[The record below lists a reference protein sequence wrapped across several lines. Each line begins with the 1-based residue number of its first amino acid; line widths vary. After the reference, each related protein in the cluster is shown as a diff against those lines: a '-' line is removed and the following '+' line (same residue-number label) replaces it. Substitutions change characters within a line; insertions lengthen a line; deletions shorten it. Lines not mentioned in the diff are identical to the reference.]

1 MDDGMAAP
9 AALREVRGTGISL
22 SATPRRRPIVMVVG
36 MHRSGTPLCSHVLSA
51 LGLDMTDNKGAPGH
65 DGLNEDNPLGHWERW
80 EIVEFHDRILQ
91 FFNRGFFSPYH
102 DFSLPVAWWADPRVA
117 EVRREIAG
125 FLERRMG
132 NAYFGFK
139 DPRTVRLMPMW
150 HQIINEL
157 RLTPK
162 IVFCLRKP
170 AQVATLAQCS

>member
-1 MDDGMAAP
+1 LGDRRVPRPHLAILQSLVF
-9 AALREVRGTGISL
+9 LRRTTISL
-22 SATPRRRPIVMVVG
+22 
-36 MHRSGTPLCSHVLSA
+36 
-51 LGLDMTDNKGAPGH
+51 
-65 DGLNEDNPLGHWERW
+65 
-80 EIVEFHDRILQ
+80 
-91 FFNRGFFSPYH
+91 
-102 DFSLPVAWWADPRVA
+102 LPVAWWADPRVA

>member
-1 MDDGMAAP
+1 MDLTRTTRSDIG
-9 AALREVRGTGISL
+9 S
-22 SATPRRRPIVMVVG
+22 VG
-36 MHRSGTPLCSHVLSA
+36 RSSSSTTASCNSSIA
-51 LGLDMTDNKGAPGH
+51 
-65 DGLNEDNPLGHWERW
+65 
-80 EIVEFHDRILQ
+80 
-91 FFNRGFFSPYH
+91 GFFTPYH